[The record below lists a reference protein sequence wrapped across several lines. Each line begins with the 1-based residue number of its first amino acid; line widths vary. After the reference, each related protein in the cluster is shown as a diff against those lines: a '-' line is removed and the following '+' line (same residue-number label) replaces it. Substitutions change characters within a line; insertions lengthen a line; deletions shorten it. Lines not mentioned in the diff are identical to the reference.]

1 MPAERKPMRYAH
13 PDGYTGVCF
22 DESGRFIVTGGSDGD
37 IRIWES
43 LDDDDP
49 KSINVGE
56 KIYSLALRNGMLVTT
71 VSNNIVQ
78 VHSFPEG
85 LPDGILT
92 RFTAE
97 VNHVVFNTSATSV
110 AAGSSD
116 FMVKI
121 IETKDNSQQKT
132 IRGHEG
138 PILSV
143 AFDPKDL
150 FLASSSCDGTVC
162 VWKIADQTRVASW
175 PLLTKFNEV
184 NRATSIC
191 RLEWQP
197 KIGKLL
203 AVPVEK
209 VVKLFERD
217 TWENTDNLSD
227 ESIMMPLNV
236 VSWSPCGGYV
246 AAGSIDGSM
255 VVWNVQTR
263 KCIERFQHEK
273 TYRICAMAW
282 HPSKESIAYTDA
294 EGNLGLHEGVL
305 ASAGS
310 KEQASHSNAATFEDL
325 FDEEDS
331 DLLTKGMNLSPPSP
345 MKQPLVD
352 DDDDYDGDDDNV
364 MAIVN
369 RSRHNRAIEDDN
381 SNDIGSSTQ
390 LEKMDSDD
398 DDDDNARTTVAQT
411 APTVVGYSGPVPT
424 PQQKPFQPCSTPS
437 YLQHRFMVWN
447 SIGIIRCYS
456 DEQDNAID
464 VEFHDTS
471 VHHAIHLSN
480 VLNHTMADLS
490 HEAVLLACVKTEEVP
505 STLQCIHFNSR
516 DANKEWMVDMPN
528 NENIEAICL
537 GQGWAA
543 VSTNA
548 QIVRIFS
555 IGGVQKELF
564 SLMGPVVAMSGHGE
578 QLLISYHRGTGFDGD
593 QCLGVQIMELGRRK
607 RQILQGTSL
616 PLTRKSYLMWQGFS
630 AEGTP
635 VFADSE
641 GIIQMLNRSLGSTWI
656 PILNT
661 RDHCKGKSDYYWVV
675 GIHEN
680 PQQLR
685 CIPCK
690 GSRFPPTLPRPTV
703 TILPLKLPYC
713 QTSSEKGQMEEQY
726 WRSVLFH
733 NHFDYLAENGYE
745 FDETAKHQ
753 ALKEQQELLMKMF
766 ALSCKAERE
775 FRCEELTEF
784 MTQNVLNLAI
794 KYASRSK
801 HLTLAQRLSNLA
813 QEKATALLT
822 VQDKDD
828 FQADPKASSYRRAVT
843 KWSSQVQPPA
853 QNSIEKEEGS
863 GEDVLNNAEGDG
875 NNELDPEETVHAKKR
890 LNPFSKNLGPVEQI
904 TPKSVTLTNNMLARA
919 NPFKV
924 TSGGISPA
932 LVGNHAR
939 NTNILDSMAKINK
952 KASSN
957 NSQSASNEKS
967 LLLKPLVSKPKAKQI
982 QATLF
987 QPANS
992 KFSSKTVEEKAIE
1005 APSVQS
1011 IIPDNNNTENK
1022 KPKKTGFQLWLEE
1035 SRADIVA
1042 ESPGLS
1048 EEEIIKEG
1056 MNRFRV
1062 LSSEE
1067 RKAWTEKAKRS
1078 GSINNMPD
1086 AEDAQKRKRVEEL
1099 HEDNLESK
1107 DENSEAP
1114 GSLAKKQKQQHV
1126 STNSRLA
1133 AFAFKKE

>member
-1 MPAERKPMRYAH
+1 MTVRERQTHCHHRYPPSKQPKMPVERKPMRYAH

-22 DESGRFIVTGGSDGD
+22 DESGRFIVTSGSDGD
-37 IRIWES
+37 VRIWES

-56 KIYSLALRNGMLVTT
+56 KIYSLALRNGMLVTA
-71 VSNNIVQ
+71 VANNIVQ

-97 VNHVVFNTSATSV
+97 VNHIVFNTSATSV

-121 IETKDNSQQKT
+121 VETKDNSQQKT

-150 FLASSSCDGTVC
+150 FLASSSCDGSVC

-197 KIGKLL
+197 KIGKFL

-209 VVKLFERD
+209 AVKLFERD
-217 TWENTDNLSD
+217 TWENTDDLSD
-227 ESIMMPLNV
+227 DSIMMTLNV
-236 VSWSPCGGYV
+236 VSWSPCGSYL
-246 AAGSIDGSM
+246 AAGSIDGSV

-263 KCIERFQHEK
+263 KCVERFQHEK
-273 TYRICAMAW
+273 SYRICAIAW
-282 HPSKESIAYTDA
+282 HPSNGIIAYTDA

-305 ASAGS
+305 ANVGS
-310 KEQASHSNAATFEDL
+310 KELASCSNAATFDDL

-331 DLLTKGMNLSPPSP
+331 DLLTKGMNLSPASP
-345 MKQPLVD
+345 MRQPLVD
-352 DDDDYDGDDDNV
+352 DGDDGEDDNV

-381 SNDIGSSTQ
+381 SNDIGFSTQ
-390 LEKMDSDD
+390 LEKMDN
-398 DDDDNARTTVAQT
+398 DDDDNVQTSSAQT
-411 APTVVGYSGPVPT
+411 APTFAGYSGPVST

-437 YLQHRFMVWN
+437 YLLHRFMVWN
-447 SIGIIRCYS
+447 STGIIRCYS

-490 HEAVLLACVKTEEVP
+490 HEAVLLACAKTDELP

-593 QCLGVQIMELGRRK
+593 QCMGVQLMELGRRK
-607 RQILQGTSL
+607 QILQGTPL

-641 GIIQMLNRSLGSTWI
+641 GIVQMLNRSLGNTWI
-656 PILNT
+656 PISNT

-685 CIPCK
+685 
-690 GSRFPPTLPRPTV
+690 
-703 TILPLKLPYC
+703 
-713 QTSSEKGQMEEQY
+713 
-726 WRSVLFH
+726 
-733 NHFDYLAENGYE
+733 
-745 FDETAKHQ
+745 
-753 ALKEQQELLMKMF
+753 
-766 ALSCKAERE
+766 
-775 FRCEELTEF
+775 RCSTF
-784 MTQNVLNLAI
+784 CNV
-794 KYASRSK
+794 
-801 HLTLAQRLSNLA
+801 
-813 QEKATALLT
+813 
-822 VQDKDD
+822 V
-828 FQADPKASSYRRAVT
+828 
-843 KWSSQVQPPA
+843 
-853 QNSIEKEEGS
+853 
-863 GEDVLNNAEGDG
+863 
-875 NNELDPEETVHAKKR
+875 
-890 LNPFSKNLGPVEQI
+890 
-904 TPKSVTLTNNMLARA
+904 
-919 NPFKV
+919 
-924 TSGGISPA
+924 
-932 LVGNHAR
+932 
-939 NTNILDSMAKINK
+939 
-952 KASSN
+952 
-957 NSQSASNEKS
+957 
-967 LLLKPLVSKPKAKQI
+967 
-982 QATLF
+982 
-987 QPANS
+987 
-992 KFSSKTVEEKAIE
+992 
-1005 APSVQS
+1005 
-1011 IIPDNNNTENK
+1011 
-1022 KPKKTGFQLWLEE
+1022 
-1035 SRADIVA
+1035 
-1042 ESPGLS
+1042 
-1048 EEEIIKEG
+1048 
-1056 MNRFRV
+1056 
-1062 LSSEE
+1062 
-1067 RKAWTEKAKRS
+1067 
-1078 GSINNMPD
+1078 
-1086 AEDAQKRKRVEEL
+1086 
-1099 HEDNLESK
+1099 
-1107 DENSEAP
+1107 
-1114 GSLAKKQKQQHV
+1114 
-1126 STNSRLA
+1126 
-1133 AFAFKKE
+1133 

>member
-13 PDGYTGVCF
+13 PDGYTAVCF

-37 IRIWES
+37 VRIWES

-56 KIYSLALRNGMLVTT
+56 KVYSLALRNGMLVTT

-85 LPDGILT
+85 SPDGILT

-97 VNHVVFNTSATSV
+97 ANHVVFNNTATSV

-121 IETKDNSQQKT
+121 IETRDNSQQKT
-132 IRGHEG
+132 IRGHDG

-143 AFDPKDL
+143 SFDPKDL
-150 FLASSSCDGTVC
+150 FLASSSCDGSVC
-162 VWKIADQTRVASW
+162 IWKIADQTLVISW

-184 NRATSIC
+184 SRAASIC

-197 KIGKLL
+197 KTGKLL

-209 VVKLFERD
+209 VVKLYERE
-217 TWENTDNLSD
+217 TWDNTDNLSD
-227 ESIMMPLNV
+227 YSIMTPLNV
-236 VSWSPCGGYV
+236 VSWSPCGGYL
-246 AAGSIDGSM
+246 AAGSIDGSL

-263 KCIERFQHEK
+263 KCIERLRHEK
-273 TYRICAMAW
+273 AYRICAMAW
-282 HPSKESIAYTDA
+282 HPSKGNIAYTDS
-294 EGNLGLHEGVL
+294 EGNLGLLEGVL
-305 ASAGS
+305 SDADS
-310 KEQASHSNAATFEDL
+310 KELAYHSAASTFDDL

-331 DLLTKGMNLSPPSP
+331 DLPTKGINLSHPSP
-345 MKQPLVD
+345 IRQPLVD
-352 DDDDYDGDDDNV
+352 DDDDVEDDSV

-369 RSRHNRAIEDDN
+369 RSRHRTIEDDN
-381 SNDIGSSTQ
+381 SHDIGSPVH
-390 LEKMDSDD
+390 LGKMNDD
-398 DDDDNARTTVAQT
+398 DDDQASSAQA
-411 APTVVGYSGPVPT
+411 APVSAGYSGPIPT

-437 YLQHRFMVWN
+437 HLLHRFMMWN
-447 SIGIIRCYS
+447 STGIIRCYS

-490 HEAVLLACVKTEEVP
+490 PEAVLLACEKSDELP

-516 DANKEWMVDMPN
+516 DTNKEWMVDMPKD
-528 NENIEAICL
+528 ENIEAICL

-543 VSTNA
+543 ISTNA
-548 QIVRIFS
+548 HIVRIFS

-564 SLMGPVVAMSGHGE
+564 SLTGPVVSMTGHGE

-593 QCLGVQIMELGRRK
+593 QCLGVQLMELGKRK
-607 RQILQGTSL
+607 RQILQGVPL
-616 PLTRKSYLMWQGFS
+616 PLNRKSYLAWQGFS

-641 GIIQMLNRSLGSTWI
+641 GIVQMLNRSLGNTWI
-656 PILNT
+656 PISNT

-733 NHFDYLAENGYE
+733 NHFDYLAANSYE
-745 FDETAKHQ
+745 FDEAAKNQ
-753 ALKEQQELLMKMF
+753 VLKQQQELLMKMF
-766 ALSCKAERE
+766 ALSCKVERE
-775 FRCEELTEF
+775 FRCEELSEF

-801 HLTLAQRLSNLA
+801 HLTLAQRLSDLA
-813 QEKATALLT
+813 QEKATELMT
-822 VQDKDD
+822 VQEEEDD
-828 FQADPKASSYRRAVT
+828 FRAEQNAGRSVT
-843 KWSSQVQPPA
+843 KWNSPYVQPPA
-853 QNSIEKEEGS
+853 RSYVEKEEGES
-863 GEDVLNNAEGDG
+863 ETCIQNDAEEDNNNG
-875 NNELDPEETVHAKKR
+875 LDPEGTLYAKRR
-890 LNPFSKNLGPVEQI
+890 LYPFSKDLGSVEKI
-904 TPKSVTLTNNMLARA
+904 TPKSVTLTNSILGRA

-924 TSGGISPA
+924 TSDGISPA
-932 LVGNHAR
+932 LVGGQTR
-939 NTNILDSMAKINK
+939 NTNILDSMTKTSK
-952 KASSN
+952 KSTSN
-957 NSQSASNEKS
+957 NSQSANKEKS
-967 LLLKPLVSKPKAKQI
+967 LVLKPLISKPKAKQT

-987 QPANS
+987 QSTIPKS
-992 KFSSKTVEEKAIE
+992 SSKPVEEKAIE
-1005 APSVQS
+1005 AKPVQT
-1011 IIPDNNNTENK
+1011 IIPVSKNTENK

-1035 SRADIVA
+1035 GRDDIVA
-1042 ESPGLS
+1042 ETPGLT

-1056 MNRFRV
+1056 MNRFRI

-1078 GSINNMPD
+1078 GSINNTPD
-1086 AEDAQKRKRVEEL
+1086 AEDVKKRKRVEDPN
-1099 HEDNLESK
+1099 EDEPENK
-1107 DENSEAP
+1107 KGNSEEHE
-1114 GSLAKKQKQQHV
+1114 GLAIKQKPQHL
-1126 STNSRLA
+1126 STNSRLS
-1133 AFAFKKE
+1133 AFAFKKD

>member
-13 PDGYTGVCF
+13 PDGYTDVCF
-22 DESGRFIVTGGSDGD
+22 DENGRFIVTGGSDGD
-37 IRIWES
+37 IRIWEN

-56 KIYSLALRNGMLVTT
+56 KVYSLALRNGMLVTT
-71 VSNNIVQ
+71 VSNNVVQ

-85 LPDGILT
+85 SPDGILT

-97 VNHVVFNTSATSV
+97 ANHVVFNKAGTSV

-150 FLASSSCDGTVC
+150 FLASSSCDGSVC
-162 VWKIADQTRVASW
+162 VWKIADQTLVASW

-184 NRATSIC
+184 SRATSLC

-197 KIGKLL
+197 RIGKFL

-227 ESIMMPLNV
+227 DSILMPLSV
-236 VSWSPCGGYV
+236 TTWSPCGGYV

-255 VVWNVQTR
+255 VVWNVETR
-263 KCIERFQHEK
+263 KCVGSFKHEK
-273 TYRICAMAW
+273 AYRICAMAW
-282 HPSKESIAYTDA
+282 HPSKGNIAYTDA
-294 EGNLGLHEGVL
+294 EGNLGLLEGVL
-305 ASAGS
+305 ANAGS
-310 KEQASHSNAATFEDL
+310 KELASHSTAATLDDL
-325 FDEEDS
+325 FDEEDG
-331 DLLTKGMNLSPPSP
+331 DLSTKGMNLSPPSSIRH
-345 MKQPLVD
+345 PLMGED
-352 DDDDYDGDDDNV
+352 DDDGEDDDV
-364 MAIVN
+364 MGIVN

-381 SNDIGSSTQ
+381 SHDIGSPTH
-390 LEKMDSDD
+390 LDKLDD
-398 DDDDNARTTVAQT
+398 DDDDNGQASSARA
-411 APTVVGYSGPVPT
+411 APVIAAYSGPVPT

-437 YLQHRFMVWN
+437 HLLHRFMVWN
-447 SIGIIRCYS
+447 STGIIRCYS
-456 DEQDNAID
+456 DEQDNAVD

-480 VLNHTMADLS
+480 ILNHTMADLS
-490 HEAVLLACVKTEEVP
+490 QEAVLLACVKTDELP

-516 DANKEWMVDMPN
+516 DTNKEWMVDMPN
-528 NENIEAICL
+528 DECIEAICL

-564 SLMGPVVAMSGHGE
+564 SLMGPVVSMTGHGE

-593 QCLGVQIMELGRRK
+593 QCLGVQLMELGRRN
-607 RQILQGTSL
+607 RQIVQGAPL
-616 PLTRKSYLMWQGFS
+616 PLNKRSYLMWQGFS

-635 VFADSE
+635 AFADSD
-641 GIIQMLNRSLGSTWI
+641 GIVRMLNRSLGNTWI
-656 PILNT
+656 PISNT
-661 RDHCKGKSDYYWVV
+661 RDHCKGNSDYYWVV

-733 NHFDYLAENGYE
+733 NHFDYLAENNYE

-766 ALSCKAERE
+766 ALSCKVERE
-775 FRCEELTEF
+775 FRCEELSEF

-801 HLTLAQRLSNLA
+801 RLTLAQRLSNVA
-813 QEKATALLT
+813 QEKAAALLT
-822 VQDKDD
+822 IQDEDDD
-828 FQADPKASSYRRAVT
+828 FQAEPKAGYRRPVA
-843 KWSSQVQPPA
+843 KWNSPHVQPA
-853 QNSIEKEEGS
+853 TESCVGKEDGSEEGVQNCEKE
-863 GEDVLNNAEGDG
+863 NG
-875 NNELDPEETVHAKKR
+875 NNELDPEEAPCAKRR
-890 LNPFSKNLGPVEQI
+890 LNPFNKDHISTEII
-904 TPKSVTLTNNMLARA
+904 TPKSVTLTNSMLARS

-932 LVGNHAR
+932 LAGGQAR
-939 NTNILDSMAKINK
+939 NTNILDSMTKIGK
-952 KASSN
+952 KSSNN
-957 NSQSASNEKS
+957 NSQSANNEKS
-967 LLLKPLVSKPKAKQI
+967 LVLKPLVSKSKAKQT

-987 QPANS
+987 QSTIPKS
-992 KFSSKTVEEKAIE
+992 SSKTVEGKAIE
-1005 APSVQS
+1005 ARPIQS
-1011 IIPDNNNTENK
+1011 IIPDNKNTENK
-1022 KPKKTGFQLWLEE
+1022 KPKTGFQLWLEE
-1035 SRADIVA
+1035 SREDIVA
-1042 ESPGLS
+1042 KGPDLT

-1056 MNRFRV
+1056 MNRFRI

-1067 RKAWTEKAKRS
+1067 RKAWTERAKRS
-1078 GSINNMPD
+1078 GNINNILD
-1086 AEDAQKRKRVEEL
+1086 AEDVQKRKRVEEL
-1099 HEDNLESK
+1099 CENDAENK
-1107 DENSEAP
+1107 KGNSEEP
-1114 GSLAKKQKQQHV
+1114 ESLTKKQKQEHV
-1126 STNSRLA
+1126 STTSKLA
-1133 AFAFKKE
+1133 AFAFKKD

>member
-37 IRIWES
+37 VRIWES

-56 KIYSLALRNGMLVTT
+56 KVYSLALRNGMLVTT

-85 LPDGILT
+85 SPDGVLT

-97 VNHVVFNTSATSV
+97 ANHVVFNNAATCV

-132 IRGHEG
+132 IRGHDG

-150 FLASSSCDGTVC
+150 FLASSSCDGSVC
-162 VWKIADQTRVASW
+162 IWKIADQTRVASW

-184 NRATSIC
+184 SRATSIC

-197 KIGKLL
+197 KTGKFL
-203 AVPVEK
+203 AVPVDK
-209 VVKLFERD
+209 VVKLYERE
-217 TWENTDNLSD
+217 TWENAGDLSD
-227 ESIMMPLNV
+227 YSIIMPLNV

-263 KCIERFQHEK
+263 KCVERLRHEK
-273 TYRICAMAW
+273 AYRICAMAW
-282 HPSKESIAYTDA
+282 HPSKGKLAYTDS
-294 EGNLGLHEGVL
+294 EGNLGLLEGVL
-305 ASAGS
+305 IDAES
-310 KEQASHSNAATFEDL
+310 KELASHSAAATLDDL

-331 DLLTKGMNLSPPSP
+331 DLPTNGMNLSQPSP
-345 MKQPLVD
+345 IRQPLADDDVD
-352 DDDDYDGDDDNV
+352 DDNDDDDNV

-369 RSRHNRAIEDDN
+369 RSRHHRAIEDDN
-381 SNDIGSSTQ
+381 SHDIGSPVH
-390 LEKMDSDD
+390 LDKVGGDD
-398 DDDDNARTTVAQT
+398 DDQAGSTQVAPVS
-411 APTVVGYSGPVPT
+411 AGYSGPLPT

-437 YLQHRFMVWN
+437 HLLHRFMMWN
-447 SIGIIRCYS
+447 STGIIRCYS

-490 HEAVLLACVKTEEVP
+490 QEAVLLACAKTDELP

-516 DANKEWMVDMPN
+516 DTNKEWMVDMPN
-528 NENIEAICL
+528 DENIEAICL

-564 SLMGPVVAMSGHGE
+564 SLMGPVVSMTGHGE

-593 QCLGVQIMELGRRK
+593 QCLGVQLMELGKRK
-607 RQILQGTSL
+607 RQILQGA
-616 PLTRKSYLMWQGFS
+616 PLCLNRKSYLAWQGFS

-641 GIIQMLNRSLGSTWI
+641 GIVRMLNRSLGNTWI
-656 PILNT
+656 PISNT
-661 RDHCKGKSDYYWVV
+661 RDYCKGKSDYYWVV

-733 NHFDYLAENGYE
+733 NHFDYLAANSYE
-745 FDETAKHQ
+745 FDEAAKTQ
-753 ALKEQQELLMKMF
+753 VLKEQQELLMKMF
-766 ALSCKAERE
+766 ALSCKVDRE
-775 FRCEELTEF
+775 FRCEELSEF

-801 HLTLAQRLSNLA
+801 HLTLAQRLSDLA
-813 QEKATALLT
+813 QEKATALMA
-822 VQDKDD
+822 VQEEEDE
-828 FQADPKASSYRRAVT
+828 FRAELNAGYSRAVT
-843 KWSSQVQPPA
+843 KWNSSHVQPPA
-853 QNSIEKEEGS
+853 QSCVEKEEEENEEGVQN
-863 GEDVLNNAEGDG
+863 GAEEDG
-875 NNELDPEETVHAKKR
+875 NDGMDPEEIRYAKRR
-890 LNPFSKNLGPVEQI
+890 LNPFSKDPGSMEKI
-904 TPKSVTLTNNMLARA
+904 TPKSVTFTNSILGRA

-924 TSGGISPA
+924 TSGGVSPA
-932 LVGNHAR
+932 LADGQAR
-939 NTNILDSMAKINK
+939 NSNILDSMTKTSK
-952 KASSN
+952 KSTSN
-957 NSQSASNEKS
+957 NSQSANKEKS
-967 LLLKPLVSKPKAKQI
+967 LVLKPLISKPKTKQT
-982 QATLF
+982 QTTLF
-987 QPANS
+987 QSTIPKS
-992 KFSSKTVEEKAIE
+992 SSKTVEEKAAE
-1005 APSVQS
+1005 AKPVQTINPES
-1011 IIPDNNNTENK
+1011 KNTENK
-1022 KPKKTGFQLWLEE
+1022 KPKTGFQLWLEE
-1035 SRADIVA
+1035 GRGDIVA
-1042 ESPGLS
+1042 ESPGLT

-1056 MNRFRV
+1056 MNRFRI

-1078 GSINNMPD
+1078 GSINNTPD
-1086 AEDAQKRKRVEEL
+1086 AEDVKKRKRVEEL
-1099 HEDNLESK
+1099 SEDEPENK
-1107 DENSEAP
+1107 KENSEEHE
-1114 GSLAKKQKQQHV
+1114 SLAKKQKPQHL
-1126 STNSRLA
+1126 STNSRLS
-1133 AFAFKKE
+1133 AFAFKNN

>member
-1 MPAERKPMRYAH
+1 MAAERKPMRYAH

-37 IRIWES
+37 VRIWES

-56 KIYSLALRNGMLVTT
+56 KVYSLALRNGMLVTT

-85 LPDGILT
+85 SPDGILT

-97 VNHVVFNTSATSV
+97 ANHIVFNNAATSV

-132 IRGHEG
+132 FRGHEG

-150 FLASSSCDGTVC
+150 FLASSSCDGSVC
-162 VWKIADQTRVASW
+162 IWKIADQTVVASW

-184 NRATSIC
+184 SRATSIC

-197 KIGKLL
+197 KTGKFL
-203 AVPVEK
+203 AVPVDK
-209 VVKLFERD
+209 IVKLYERE
-217 TWENTDNLSD
+217 TWENTYNLSD
-227 ESIMMPLNV
+227 DSIMMPLNI

-246 AAGSIDGSM
+246 AAGSINGSM

-263 KCIERFQHEK
+263 KCVERLQHEK
-273 TYRICAMAW
+273 AYRICAMAW
-282 HPSKESIAYTDA
+282 HPSKANIAYTDS
-294 EGNLGLHEGVL
+294 EGNLGLLEGVL
-305 ASAGS
+305 TNAGS
-310 KEQASHSNAATFEDL
+310 KELASHSTATTFDDL
-325 FDEEDS
+325 FDDEDN
-331 DLLTKGMNLSPPSP
+331 DLVTKGVNLSHPSP
-345 MKQPLVD
+345 IRQPLVEEDDDGEDDNVMAVVNRSRHHRAIQDDNSHDIGSPTHSDKLDDD
-352 DDDDYDGDDDNV
+352 DDDDY
-364 MAIVN
+364 
-369 RSRHNRAIEDDN
+369 
-381 SNDIGSSTQ
+381 
-390 LEKMDSDD
+390 SDQ
-398 DDDDNARTTVAQT
+398 ARGAQA
-411 APTVVGYSGPVPT
+411 APVFAGYSGPMPT
-424 PQQKPFQPCSTPS
+424 PQQKSFQPCSTPS
-437 YLQHRFMVWN
+437 HLLHRFMVWN
-447 SIGIIRCYS
+447 STGIIRCYS

-490 HEAVLLACVKTEEVP
+490 HEAVLLACAKSDELP

-516 DANKEWMVDMPN
+516 DTNKEWMVDMPN
-528 NENIEAICL
+528 DESIEAICL

-564 SLMGPVVAMSGHGE
+564 SLMGPVVSMSGHGE

-593 QCLGVQIMELGRRK
+593 QCLGVQLMELGRRK
-607 RQILQGTSL
+607 RHILQGVPL
-616 PLTRKSYLMWQGFS
+616 PLNRKSYLMWQGFS

-641 GIIQMLNRSLGSTWI
+641 GIVQMLNRSLGNTWI
-656 PILNT
+656 PISNI

-713 QTSSEKGQMEEQY
+713 QTGSEKGQMEEQY

-733 NHFDYLAENGYE
+733 NHFDYLAANSYE

-766 ALSCKAERE
+766 ALSCKVERE
-775 FRCEELTEF
+775 FRCEELAEF

-801 HLTLAQRLSNLA
+801 RLTLAQHLSDLA
-813 QEKATALLT
+813 QEKATALVT
-822 VQDKDD
+822 IQDEEDD
-828 FQADPKASSYRRAVT
+828 FRAEQKAGYSRSVT
-843 KWSSQVQPPA
+843 KWNSPHVQPPA
-853 QNSIEKEEGS
+853 QSCVEKEEEGS
-863 GEDVLNNAEGDG
+863 EESVQNDAEE
-875 NNELDPEETVHAKKR
+875 ELDPEETINAKRR
-890 LNPFSKNLGPVEQI
+890 LNPFSKDPGSTEKI
-904 TPKSVTLTNNMLARA
+904 TPKSVTITNSMLARA

-924 TSGGISPA
+924 TSGGISAA
-932 LVGNHAR
+932 LAGGQAR
-939 NTNILDSMAKINK
+939 NINILDSMTKVGK
-952 KASSN
+952 RLTSN
-957 NSQSASNEKS
+957 NSQTASNEKS
-967 LLLKPLVSKPKAKQI
+967 LVLKPLITKPKAKQT

-987 QPANS
+987 QSTIS
-992 KFSSKTVEEKAIE
+992 KSSNKTVEDKAVE
-1005 APSVQS
+1005 ARPAQS
-1011 IIPDNNNTENK
+1011 IISDSRNAENK

-1035 SRADIVA
+1035 SQDAIVA
-1042 ESPGLS
+1042 ESPNLTA
-1048 EEEIIKEG
+1048 EEIIKEG
-1056 MNRFRV
+1056 MNRFRI

-1078 GSINNMPD
+1078 GSISNTSD
-1086 AEDAQKRKRVEEL
+1086 AEDVKKRKRVEEL
-1099 HEDNLESK
+1099 SEDEPENK
-1107 DENSEAP
+1107 KENSEEP
-1114 GSLAKKQKQQHV
+1114 EGMAKKQKQHL
-1126 STNSRLA
+1126 STNSRLS
-1133 AFAFKKE
+1133 AFAFKKD

>member
-22 DESGRFIVTGGSDGD
+22 DESGRFIITSGSDGD

-56 KIYSLALRNGMLVTT
+56 KVYSLALRNGMLVTA

-85 LPDGILT
+85 SPDGILT

-97 VNHVVFNTSATSV
+97 ANHVVFNNAATSV

-150 FLASSSCDGTVC
+150 FLASSSCDGSIC
-162 VWKIADQTRVASW
+162 VWKIADQTLVASW
-175 PLLTKFNEV
+175 PLLTKSNDV
-184 NRATSIC
+184 SRATSIC

-197 KIGKLL
+197 RIGKFL

-209 VVKLFERD
+209 AVKLFERD

-227 ESIMMPLNV
+227 DSIKKPLNV
-236 VSWSPCGGYV
+236 ASWSPCGGYV
-246 AAGSIDGSM
+246 AAGSIDGSV

-263 KCIERFQHEK
+263 KCVERFQHEK
-273 TYRICAMAW
+273 AYRICAMAW
-282 HPSKESIAYTDA
+282 HPSKGTIAYTDV
-294 EGNLGLHEGVL
+294 EGNLGLLEGVL
-305 ASAGS
+305 ANAGS
-310 KEQASHSNAATFEDL
+310 KELASHSTATAFDDL

-345 MKQPLVD
+345 IRQPLVD
-352 DDDDYDGDDDNV
+352 DDDDGEDDNV
-364 MAIVN
+364 MAVVN
-369 RSRHNRAIEDDN
+369 RSRHHRAIEDDN
-381 SNDIGSSTQ
+381 SHDIGSPTH
-390 LEKMDSDD
+390 LDKLDNDG
-398 DDDDNARTTVAQT
+398 DDDDNDQASSAQA
-411 APTVVGYSGPVPT
+411 APVFAAYSGPVPT

-437 YLQHRFMVWN
+437 HLLHRFMVWN
-447 SIGIIRCYS
+447 STGIIRCYS

-490 HEAVLLACVKTEEVP
+490 QEAVLLACAKTDELP

-516 DANKEWMVDMPN
+516 DTNKEWMVDMPD

-543 VSTNA
+543 VSTSA
-548 QIVRIFS
+548 QIVRVFS

-564 SLMGPVVAMSGHGE
+564 SLMGPVVSMSGHGE

-593 QCLGVQIMELGRRK
+593 QCLGVQLMELGRRK
-607 RQILQGTSL
+607 KQVLQGIPL
-616 PLTRKSYLMWQGFS
+616 PLNKKSYLMWQGFS

-641 GIIQMLNRSLGSTWI
+641 GIVRMLNRSLGNTWI
-656 PILNT
+656 PVSNT

-690 GSRFPPTLPRPTV
+690 GSKFPPTLPRPTV

-733 NHFDYLAENGYE
+733 NHFDYLAENSYE
-745 FDETAKHQ
+745 FDETAKRQ

-766 ALSCKAERE
+766 ALSCKVERE
-775 FRCEELTEF
+775 FRCEELSEF

-801 HLTLAQRLSNLA
+801 RLTLAQRLSNIA

-822 VQDKDD
+822 IQDEDDD
-828 FQADPKASSYRRAVT
+828 FQAEPKAGYKRSVT
-843 KWSSQVQPPA
+843 KWNSPHVQPLA
-853 QNSIEKEEGS
+853 QSCVEKEEGS
-863 GEDVLNNAEGDG
+863 EEGVQNCEEENDNNG
-875 NNELDPEETVHAKKR
+875 LDPEEALYAKR
-890 LNPFSKNLGPVEQI
+890 RFDPFSKDLGSAEKI
-904 TPKSVTLTNNMLARA
+904 TPKSVTLTNSMLARP

-924 TSGGISPA
+924 TSGGISSA
-932 LVGNHAR
+932 LAGGQTR
-939 NTNILDSMAKINK
+939 NTNILDSMTKVGK
-952 KASSN
+952 KSLSN
-957 NSQSASNEKS
+957 NSQSANKS
-967 LLLKPLVSKPKAKQI
+967 SLVLKPLTSKPKAKQT

-987 QPANS
+987 QSTTPKS
-992 KFSSKTVEEKAIE
+992 SSKAVEEKAIE
-1005 APSVQS
+1005 ARPVQS
-1011 IIPDNNNTENK
+1011 IAPDSKNTENK
-1022 KPKKTGFQLWLEE
+1022 KPKTGFQLWLEE
-1035 SRADIVA
+1035 NREDIVA
-1042 ESPGLS
+1042 GSPDLT

-1056 MNRFRV
+1056 MNRFRI

-1067 RKAWTEKAKRS
+1067 RKAWTVKAKNS

-1086 AEDAQKRKRVEEL
+1086 AEDVQKRKRVEEL
-1099 HEDNLESK
+1099 CD
-1107 DENSEAP
+1107 DDPENKKENTEEP
-1114 GSLAKKQKQQHV
+1114 ESLAKKQKQQHV
-1126 STNSRLA
+1126 STTSRLA
-1133 AFAFKKE
+1133 AFAFKKD